1 MKKLSLAGVS
11 LALVLSSA
19 VAMADSN
26 SFQALG
32 EMPTAA
38 LSTMTDKQ
46 LAAVEGTFFDVDF
59 CAGCGNFASIAQGN
73 VSFFGVGVSQFN
85 GAGISQ
91 EIN

>member
-1 MKKLSLAGVS
+1 MRKLSLLGMS
-11 LALVLSSA
+11 LAFALSSS

-59 CAGCGNFASIAQGN
+59 CAGCVNIAGITQGN
-73 VSFFGVGVSQFN
+73 LSVLGGLVLQSNV
-85 GAGISQ
+85 AGISQ

>member
-1 MKKLSLAGVS
+1 MKNLIGALGLSLAFF
-11 LALVLSSA
+11 SA
-19 VAMADSN
+19 TAMAETN

-46 LAAVEGTFFDVDF
+46 LAAVEGTFFDFDICTACVNI
-59 CAGCGNFASIAQGN
+59 AGITQGN
-73 VSFFGVGVSQFN
+73 ISGAGLFVTQGN
-85 GAGISQ
+85 LAGISQ